1 MHWHDEAR
9 GLTKNAGNIHLDL
22 IISPT
27 VVREIKIYPDHFNV
41 TARKIVARGRNLIYI
56 I

>member
-22 IISPT
+22 IIFPI
-27 VVREIKIYPDHFNV
+27 VVRELKIYLDRFNV
-41 TARKIVARGRNLIYI
+41 AARKIVARQRVGWI
-56 I
+56 